1 MDTFLTSQNLQSN
14 FKFVTNRVRQ
24 DTGVDLTKYNG
35 MEKQFQKMATI
46 IANKEA
52 ATTNNTSLSY
62 LNNKLI
68 QDASTFFAG
77 QINKKKAGSPPKT
90 QVPVTESIG
99 AQSQY
104 NDSLGF
110 STLKKNDD
118 VGGSYANLLA
128 QRQAQE
134 QKQAVYD
141 MPMSQSARD
150 IAKQDGGDLTKALQ
164 NILLERGQVNETS
177 GLQSNV
183 PKVLPFNLSD
193 DVTNMLSSEPG
204 ADLPLYQNVLDLQA
218 SNGANTDE
226 LMTRVS
232 ELEKSRGAS
241 GDIDTGIIN
250 FNNLNIDA
258 QSRALAKMTAKK
270 GESSMMLERNNTDAQ
285 SLFVSEAKD
294 PVELYK
300 VSSEGTQ
307 HMINRMTEGG
317 ISGNDT
323 RSINPLVDNILV
335 EKLLSLQ
342 RELQPKYRERV
353 NYIIVNSVDRDWA
366 NSTRETRYNFKVNFK
381 PNSAH
386 TGAGILDLYR
396 NVTSVELVNALIPQD
411 CVNLPFDSRVY
422 IDILNFP
429 YLLLQIPEFS
439 DVFRGTN
446 SHNDRAFSVLI
457 FDKQHDSSVLS
468 TDFISGSNT
477 SIVNTS
483 PTTQFYREY
492 RKTFYKYTPAYF
504 EKKVYDN
511 MPLASLSHMT
521 LILNTPAGENLNSL
535 NDVLTISAVQ
545 ESTALG
551 SIGNTLE
558 YDSAT
563 SYPNDSSFATR
574 KYIRIQTSSAFSS
587 KLFRLGDLTK
597 IEGYAVTGAASYN
610 STFMQFINR
619 EEGHYILNLD
629 QSNITTSNA
638 NANQGY
644 ISNLYIAPPGELNA
658 TLNGLDGSTYYMSS
672 SNINFNNYTNGAKLI
687 NTALQ
692 THYLFKITTR
702 EGDVK
707 NVVLP
712 MNV

>member
-1 MDTFLTSQNLQSN
+1 MDTFLTSQNLSSN

-35 MEKQFQKMATI
+35 MEKQFQKMATL

-52 ATTNNTSLSY
+52 VSNNTSLSH

-68 QDASTFFAG
+68 QDAATFFAG
-77 QINKKKAGSPPKT
+77 QINKKKGSLSPPKN
-90 QVPVTESIG
+90 QVLETESIG

-104 NDSLGF
+104 NESLGF

-118 VGGSYANLLA
+118 VGGSYANMIA
-128 QRQAQE
+128 QRQQQE
-134 QKQAVYD
+134 QKQVTYD
-141 MPMSQSARD
+141 MPISQSARD
-150 IAKQDGGDLTKALQ
+150 IAKQDGTDLTKALQ

-177 GLQSNV
+177 GLMSNV

-204 ADLPLYQNVLDLQA
+204 VDLPLYQNVLDLQ
-218 SNGANTDE
+218 STNGANTDE
-226 LMTRVS
+226 LMSRVS
-232 ELEKSRGAS
+232 ELESMRS
-241 GDIDTGIIN
+241 GNKDIDTGIIN
-250 FNNLNIDA
+250 FNNLDIDA

-270 GESSMMLERNNTDAQ
+270 GESTLMLDRNNTDAQ
-285 SLFVSEAKD
+285 TLFVSEAKD

-307 HMINRMTEGG
+307 RMINRMTEGG

-323 RSINPLVDNILV
+323 RSINPLVDNLLV

-353 NYIIVNSVDRDWA
+353 NYIIVNSIDRDWA
-366 NSTRETRYNFKVNFK
+366 NSSRETRYNFKVNFK
-381 PNSAH
+381 ANSTH
-386 TGAGILDLYR
+386 MGAGILDLYR
-396 NVTSVELVNALIPQD
+396 NVTSVELVNAIIPQD

-468 TDFISGSNT
+468 TDFISGANT

-535 NDVLTISAVQ
+535 DDVLAISSVQ

-551 SIGNTLE
+551 SIGNSLE

-563 SYPNDSSFATR
+563 SYPNDASFATR

-587 KLFRLGDLTK
+587 KLFRLGDLIK
-597 IEGYAVTGAASYN
+597 IEGYALTGAAAYN
-610 STFMQFINR
+610 STFTQFINR

-629 QSNITTSNA
+629 QSNITLSNS

-644 ISNLYIAPPGELNA
+644 ISNLYIAPPGELNT
-658 TLNGLDGSTYYMSS
+658 TLSGVDGSTYYMSA
-672 SNINFNNYTNGAKLI
+672 SNINFNNYTNTAKLI

-702 EGDVK
+702 EGDVR
-707 NVVLP
+707 NVVMP